1 MVVLNNRRLAKTLR
15 HLVTTAKKI
24 NHKWEYIHDKVGYN
38 FRMPNLNAALGLAQ
52 FEKLN
57 FF

>member
-15 HLVTTAKKI
+15 HLVTTAKI